1 MNTKILTGSGLV
13 VAVALF
19 LGINIIAN
27 HSFTRIRLDVTEAK
41 LHTLSDGTRNIL
53 KDIKEPITL
62 RFYFSAKR
70 FSSVPEFATYGKR
83 VRDLLDEYVAVGNGN
98 IKLFI
103 VDPEPFSEAEDQAVG
118 YGIEPIPM
126 SASGEKGF
134 LGLVGTNS
142 IDDEIPIPLMS
153 PEREAALEYDLT
165 KMIYN
170 LSNPKKRVLGLLS
183 GLPVLSGPPDQ
194 RTGQPGTNEWAVIKL
209 LREVYD
215 VKPLTFDVTKIDDD
229 IDTLI
234 VIHPKEFP
242 SSALY
247 AIDQFVIHGG
257 RAIVFVDPFAEE
269 DRPAQNPGQPNAMP
283 EISSSLD
290 PIFAKWG
297 LDMARDKVATDI
309 DAAVRVAFRSE
320 TGPLEVEYLPWLQLQ
335 GERLNRDDFITAEL
349 NSVNVG
355 SAGSLK
361 IIDGSTTSFTPLIKT
376 GANSGLIERDS
387 IIFVRDPGALLET
400 FEATGE
406 SSVIAA
412 RISGIVET
420 AFPDGRPPADGETAA
435 IADDRFSAKSAAPI
449 NVIVVADTD
458 ILADKFWVR
467 YENFL
472 GMQMPQAFA
481 NNADF
486 LINAIDNLGGN
497 DDLISLRSRAEYS
510 RPFVVVQQI
519 RRDAEAQFRDRER
532 ALQAKLQETE
542 NNLQQLQQQRGDG
555 GEFLVSPEQ
564 REEIELFRNEQIKT
578 RKELRSVQHDLQKN
592 IEKLGTTLKFIN
604 IGLIPIL
611 ISLFAV
617 AMGIYGSRRQTSKS
631 PS

>member
-27 HSFTRIRLDVTEAK
+27 HSLTKIRLDVTEAK

-53 KDIKEPITL
+53 KNIQEPITL

-70 FSSVPEFATYGKR
+70 FASVPEFATYGKR
-83 VRDLLDEYVAVGNGN
+83 VRDLLDEYATVGNGN
-98 IKLFI
+98 IKLLVI
-103 VDPEPFSEAEDQAVG
+103 DPEPFSEAEDQAVG

-142 IDDEIPIPLMS
+142 TDDEIPIPLMS

-194 RTGQPGTNEWAVIKL
+194 MTGQPGANEWAVIKL

-215 VKPLTFDVTKIDDD
+215 VKPLDDNVTKIDED

-234 VIHPKEFP
+234 VIHPKGFAE
-242 SSALY
+242 SALY

-269 DRPAQNPGQPNAMP
+269 DRPERNPGQPNAMP
-283 EISSSLD
+283 EISSTLE

-297 LDMARDKVATDI
+297 LQMALDKVATDI

-361 IIDGSTTSFTPLIKT
+361 TIDGSTTIITPLIRT

-400 FEATGE
+400 FEPTGE

-420 AFPDGRPPADGETAA
+420 AFPDGKPSADGETEAVP
-435 IADDRFSAKSAAPI
+435 DEQFSPKSAAPI
-449 NVIVVADTD
+449 NVIVIADTD
-458 ILADKFWVR
+458 ILADRFWVR

-532 ALQAKLQETE
+532 ALQAKLKETE

-555 GEFLVSPEQ
+555 GEYLVSPEQ
-564 REEIELFRNEQIKT
+564 RQEIELFRNEQIKT
-578 RKELRSVQHDLQKN
+578 RKELRAVQHDLQKN
-592 IEKLGTTLKFIN
+592 IEKLGSTVKFIN

-611 ISLFAV
+611 ISLFAI
-617 AMGIYGSRRQTSKS
+617 AMGIYGSRRQTSK
-631 PS
+631 